1 MLTLSNLS
9 KRFGPKILFREV
21 SLRMMRG
28 EKIGLVGSNGAGK
41 TTLLSILLGKLQED
55 EGMVE
60 WERGTRIGYLPQES
74 APTGDE
80 TVLELAT
87 AISDEL
93 KDTLTV
99 LRENQNPESQ
109 ERLEAQEKFAE
120 HEGYNLEAK
129 AKKILTGLAFQQED
143 FDKPAKSL
151 SGGWIMRAH
160 LARLLVMEPDLL
172 MLDEPTNH
180 LDLETLGWF
189 QEQVIKFSGSVLAIS
204 HDRAFL
210 NAICTGILQIS
221 NRKILR
227 YGGNFD
233 NFLIKK
239 KEREEQYLAA
249 YRNQEREIA
258 HHEDFIRRF
267 RAKASKASQAQA
279 RIKLLE
285 KMVRIDPPEEQDA
298 TIAFQ
303 FPQPPRSGQRVAS
316 LKSIRQAYGDHLVY
330 SNLSL
335 EVEKQERIAL
345 VGPNGAGKSTLLKIL
360 ASLVPIE
367 DGDRELGHNVSVGYF
382 SQQRV
387 EVLNLEQSVLDEAME
402 STDSSVHEQDA
413 RTLLGAFLFR
423 GDDVFKKVKVLSGGE
438 KSRLALVK
446 LLLSPPNFLLLD
458 EPTTHLDMASIDAV
472 IQALKDYTGTLIFVS
487 HDLHFIRAL
496 GKRTIRIEAG
506 KITNFAGDYD
516 YYLWKSGSADAPSGL
531 IEGLKDSRPDQTKN
545 TSPRAKVLSAK
556 EKRSIRAQE
565 RERKK
570 AERSKLEDTVRKLEK
585 EIMKLEDE
593 QKTIIQQLGSSDSYN
608 EPEKAKE
615 LNGKAS
621 SVARQL
627 QERNYEWE
635 IETERLI
642 QLDDT

>member
-9 KRFGPKILFREV
+9 KRFGPKILFRKV

-55 EGMVE
+55 EGKVE

-93 KDTLTV
+93 KETLIV

-143 FDKPAKSL
+143 FDKPAKTL

-233 NFLIKK
+233 TFLI
-239 KEREEQYLAA
+239 
-249 YRNQEREIA
+249 
-258 HHEDFIRRF
+258 
-267 RAKASKASQAQA
+267 
-279 RIKLLE
+279 
-285 KMVRIDPPEEQDA
+285 
-298 TIAFQ
+298 
-303 FPQPPRSGQRVAS
+303 
-316 LKSIRQAYGDHLVY
+316 
-330 SNLSL
+330 
-335 EVEKQERIAL
+335 
-345 VGPNGAGKSTLLKIL
+345 
-360 ASLVPIE
+360 
-367 DGDRELGHNVSVGYF
+367 
-382 SQQRV
+382 
-387 EVLNLEQSVLDEAME
+387 
-402 STDSSVHEQDA
+402 
-413 RTLLGAFLFR
+413 
-423 GDDVFKKVKVLSGGE
+423 
-438 KSRLALVK
+438 
-446 LLLSPPNFLLLD
+446 
-458 EPTTHLDMASIDAV
+458 
-472 IQALKDYTGTLIFVS
+472 
-487 HDLHFIRAL
+487 
-496 GKRTIRIEAG
+496 
-506 KITNFAGDYD
+506 
-516 YYLWKSGSADAPSGL
+516 
-531 IEGLKDSRPDQTKN
+531 
-545 TSPRAKVLSAK
+545 
-556 EKRSIRAQE
+556 
-565 RERKK
+565 
-570 AERSKLEDTVRKLEK
+570 
-585 EIMKLEDE
+585 
-593 QKTIIQQLGSSDSYN
+593 
-608 EPEKAKE
+608 
-615 LNGKAS
+615 
-621 SVARQL
+621 
-627 QERNYEWE
+627 
-635 IETERLI
+635 
-642 QLDDT
+642 